1 MASGQ
6 RIDPVTERL
15 PKIDESWWHHRRIS
29 GTTAHRD
36 PTTNHR
42 PQTPMNIFHLLI
54 ILLIGFPLIEI
65 TLLIEVGGSLGVF
78 PTIALVVLTAVVG
91 AMLVRAQGFATLR
104 RARRSMD
111 AGELPAIEMIESV
124 FLLLAGAL
132 LLAPGFVTDAFGFL
146 FLIPPLRQALIMR
159 LIRSGRLSGHPQV
172 NPEPIEGEYQR
183 HDDEMTTPSIED
195 TSPLEKDPRDRDDL
209 HHSIPKK

>member
-1 MASGQ
+1 
-6 RIDPVTERL
+6 
-15 PKIDESWWHHRRIS
+15 
-29 GTTAHRD
+29 
-36 PTTNHR
+36 
-42 PQTPMNIFHLLI
+42 MNIFHFLI

-65 TLLIEVGGSLGVF
+65 ALLIEVGGSLGVF

-132 LLAPGFVTDAFGFL
+132 LLAPGFVTDALGFL
-146 FLIPPLRQALIMR
+146 CLIPPLRQALIMR
-159 LIRSGRLSGHPQV
+159 LIRSGRLNSHPRTAS
-172 NPEPIEGEYQR
+172 EPIEGEYR
-183 HDDEMTTPSIED
+183 HHDDETTPPALED
-195 TSPLEKDPRDRDDL
+195 ANPLEQPRRDRDDI
-209 HHSIPKK
+209 HRPFSKK